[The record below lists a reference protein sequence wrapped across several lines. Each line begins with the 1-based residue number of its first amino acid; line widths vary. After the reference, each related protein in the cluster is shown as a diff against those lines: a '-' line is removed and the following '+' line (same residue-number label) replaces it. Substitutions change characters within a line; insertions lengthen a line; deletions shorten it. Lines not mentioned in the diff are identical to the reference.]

1 MKKIFVITDNKNIY
15 KEFKRIIKHK
25 DIKVEY
31 FCSSKSSLLF
41 SSEIK
46 NNEVNILSLKED
58 YKKLIEE
65 KYYLGFSCHSKQLF
79 PSELVNSILCIN
91 IHPGLNPYNR
101 GWFPQVFSIINKLP
115 VGATIHVMDEEI
127 DHGEIIVQEEVF
139 VESYDTSL
147 DIYNKILLKE
157 IELFEINIDHI
168 LNLEFNTK
176 KPLFEGN
183 YNSIQDYRNLCQIDL
198 DKKVSMGEAIDYLR
212 ALTHLPYK
220 NAYFIDENGK
230 KIYITINLYEEHD
243 ED

>member
-1 MKKIFVITDNKNIY
+1 MKKIFVVTDNKNIY
-15 KEFKRIIKHK
+15 KEFKRITKHK

-31 FCSSKSSLLF
+31 FCSSKSNLLF

-46 NNEVNILSLKED
+46 NKEVNILSLKKD

-79 PSELVNSILCIN
+79 PSDLVNSILCIN

-115 VGATIHVMDEEI
+115 AGATIHVMDEEI

-139 VESYDTSL
+139 VESHDTSL
-147 DIYNKILLKE
+147 DVYNKILLKE

-176 KPLFEGN
+176 KPSFEGN

-230 KIYITINLYEEHD
+230 KIYISIDLYKEQEED
-243 ED
+243 